1 MSRKIPPLN
10 ALRAFEAAARHLSF
24 TRASEELFVTQA
36 AVSHQIKALE
46 ADLGVSLFRRITRG
60 VLLTEAGQ
68 TYLPVLRD
76 AFDAIAEATAR
87 VRADE
92 ESGLLTV
99 TTTPSF
105 AARWL
110 VPRLGGFYADH
121 PEIDVRLY
129 PSIELIDFAR
139 DDVDVAV
146 RFGGG
151 DWPGVR
157 AEHLLC
163 LDMFPVCSPALLE
176 GPHPLRTPADLSNHT
191 LLHEDVREDWRR
203 WLLAAGIEGVDFARG
218 PMFHDTSLLLQAAVA
233 GLGVAIAHSALVN
246 DDLAAGRLVR
256 PFETRLATDVGFY
269 VVCPEGTVARPKVR
283 AFCDWL
289 FEAAAKTD
297 DG

>member
-1 MSRKIPPLN
+1 MARRLPSLN

-24 TRASEELFVTQA
+24 SRAADELSVTHA

-60 VLLTEAGQ
+60 VRLTEAGQ
-68 TYLPVLRD
+68 AYLPVLRD
-76 AFDAIAEATAR
+76 AFDAIAETTAR
-87 VRADE
+87 LRADE

-99 TTTPSF
+99 ATTPSF

-139 DDVDVAV
+139 DDVDIAV
-146 RFGGG
+146 RFGRG
-151 DWPGVR
+151 DWSGVR

-163 LDMFPVCSPALLE
+163 LDMFPVCSPALLDR
-176 GPHPLRTPADLSNHT
+176 PHPLRTPEDLRNHT

-203 WLLAAGIEGVDFARG
+203 WLLAAGIEDIDFARG

-269 VVCPEGTVARPKVR
+269 VVCPEGAVARPKVR
-283 AFCDWL
+283 AFRDWL